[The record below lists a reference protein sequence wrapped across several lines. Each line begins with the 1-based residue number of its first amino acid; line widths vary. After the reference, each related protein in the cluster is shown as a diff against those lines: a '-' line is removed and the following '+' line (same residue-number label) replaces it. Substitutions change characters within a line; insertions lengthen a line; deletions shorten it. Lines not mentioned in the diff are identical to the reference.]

1 MGSTALSTFHQ
12 RVVRLPYCRTRISC
26 CQQIRSRSTFPGHH
40 PLLNLIITGHF
51 YSRRF
56 LSSSSSSRHAGFYL
70 YDSLSDSCKQVSMD
84 PSIKKAL
91 AWYTCGP
98 TTYAPAHLG
107 HARTYVCLDI
117 VRRILEH
124 HLNSNNRPPPLFVM
138 NITDVDDKI
147 LATSQETGES
157 ALALARRFEQEFW
170 SDLDALNC
178 LRPHVVTRV
187 SEHVLSDV
195 VPFIQK
201 ICDRGMAYETD
212 DGVYFD
218 LRSFDEKLGK
228 ITKYGKLAPPSIASD
243 FFSRNTDTVE
253 SSLVTNKKDSR
264 DFVLWKKRKANEDL
278 FWDSPWGEGRPGWHI
293 ECSAMIEAV
302 SNAFKDTHEFLF
314 HAGGVDL
321 KFPHHT
327 NEIAQSEAYGSDLL
341 EQQPREWIPHWVHTG
356 HLHIDGMKM
365 SKSLKNFITIDE
377 LLNDG
382 KSTSALTSP
391 ADDFRLWCL
400 GLAGSYRSHA
410 TFSPERIAEARMIRE
425 KFVKFLIDGTEW
437 VHKSRNSGS
446 KKWTQRE
453 NDLYTK
459 VNQCITKSYAAI
471 MNDLDGKTFLQ
482 ELIAVIDIGNTYLR
496 SHPAGPTEPIEHCIS
511 SLRQSLALVGFSDKT
526 VRVGME
532 LQSSLVSQGIAG
544 GERALIEELV
554 KFRSSVRDVALAST
568 QGGAT
573 LQTIF
578 EILRLCDVA
587 RDQALP
593 SIGVQIMDGD
603 AEKSWRYC
611 LPSSNKSSTEGTAI
625 PKIKEI
631 LIGDIPLED
640 FFKVGQYEGMFTD
653 FDEIGIPMTH
663 SDGSPISSRKMKK
676 LLAKRQKHEER
687 LRGKGA
693 NKPST

>member
-1 MGSTALSTFHQ
+1 MGSTLLSTFHQ
-12 RVVRLPYCRTRISC
+12 RVARLPYGRTLISC
-26 CQQIRSRSTFPGHH
+26 CHKKWSRTTVPGHSQ
-40 PLLNLIITGHF
+40 LLNLITIGKF
-51 YSRRF
+51 NWGRS

-70 YDSLSDSCKQVSMD
+70 YDSLSDSCKQVPTD
-84 PSIKKAL
+84 PSMKKAL
-91 AWYTCGP
+91 AWYQCGP

-117 VRRILEH
+117 VRRVLEH
-124 HLNSNNRPPPLFVM
+124 QLISSNRPPPLFVM

-157 ALALARRFEQEFW
+157 ALALARRFEQDFW

-187 SEHVLSDV
+187 SEHVVSDV
-195 VPFIQK
+195 VPYIQK
-201 ICDRGMAYETD
+201 ICERGMAYETD

-243 FFSRNTDTVE
+243 FFSRNTDT
-253 SSLVTNKKDSR
+253 SDSPLTTKKDSR
-264 DFVLWKKRKANEDL
+264 DFVLWKKRKENEDL

-302 SNAFKDTHEFLF
+302 SKAFKDTHEFQF

-327 NEIAQSEAYGSDLL
+327 NEIAQSEAYCSDLL
-341 EQQPREWIPHWVHTG
+341 EQQRREWIPHWIHTG

-382 KSTSALTSP
+382 KSSSALTSP

-400 GLAGSYRSHA
+400 GLAGSYRSQA
-410 TFSPERIAEARMIRE
+410 TFSLERIDEARMIRE
-425 KFVKFLIDGTEW
+425 KLVKFLIDGTEW
-437 VHKSRNSGS
+437 VHKSRLSGS
-446 KKWTQRE
+446 KKWTPRE

-459 VNQCITKSYAAI
+459 VNQCFTKSYAAI
-471 MNDLDGKTFLQ
+471 MNDLDGKSFLQ
-482 ELIAVIDIGNTYLR
+482 ELIAVTDIGNAYLR
-496 SHPAGPTEPIEHCIS
+496 SPPSGPTEPIEHCLS
-511 SLRQSLALVGFSDKT
+511 SLRRSLALVGFSDKT

-532 LQSSLVSQGIAG
+532 LQSPLFSQGVAG

-554 KFRSSVRDVALAST
+554 TFRTSVRDVALAST
-568 QGGAT
+568 DGGSSVES
-573 LQTIF
+573 IS

-593 SIGVQIMDGD
+593 SIGVQVMDGD
-603 AEKSWRYC
+603 PEKSWRYC
-611 LPSSNKSSTEGTAI
+611 LPSSRKSSTKDVAV
-625 PKIKEI
+625 PSVKETP
-631 LIGDIPLED
+631 IGDIPLED
-640 FFKVGQYEGMFTD
+640 FFKVGQYEGMFSD
-653 FDEIGIPMTH
+653 FNEIGIPTTH
-663 SDGSPISSRKMKK
+663 SDGSAISSRKMKK
-676 LLAKRQKHEER
+676 LMAKRQKHEER
-687 LRGKGA
+687 LIARGASKL
-693 NKPST
+693 PT